1 MSTTLTMRTGI
12 TVLLWLGM
20 VLPGQ
25 AQVSVLDNYVKS
37 GLERNLV
44 LQQKNISLEQ
54 ALLSL
59 KSARGLFLPSIE
71 FSGAYQSGEG
81 GRYIDLPIGDLLNPV
96 YSTLNQLTASD
107 AFPQVSNVN
116 QSFLPNNFYDL
127 KLHATMPLVNTDL
140 IYNRQLQSQKM
151 VLNEYGVDAYKREL
165 VKEIKVAYF
174 NYLSALDAEKI
185 YARALELSMEGKR
198 VNESLLANG
207 KGLPASVLRAEA
219 EVESLRA
226 LLEDARR
233 NVENAKLYFNFLL
246 NTDPEASVDT
256 TFDASQLM
264 VSVPL
269 LLREKP
275 SAQNREELKSL
286 EQLVS
291 LNETVLK
298 MNRSFSVPQLAAFGD
313 VGFQGDNLQWNDQSD
328 YYFVG
333 LQLSV
338 PLFKGFTNR
347 YKITSSKLDKKAAE
361 LQLEDARNGF
371 RMSLTVAHNRLSS
384 AYASFQAS
392 QRQLLA
398 AESYHRLVEKGY
410 KEGVFSFIE
419 MLDARNQLT
428 TAAVQLNLQ
437 QQKVLAA
444 MASLEREAAS
454 YAIVK

>member
-1 MSTTLTMRTGI
+1 
-12 TVLLWLGM
+12 
-20 VLPGQ
+20 
-25 AQVSVLDNYVKS
+25 
-37 GLERNLV
+37 
-44 LQQKNISLEQ
+44 
-54 ALLSL
+54 
-59 KSARGLFLPSIE
+59 
-71 FSGAYQSGEG
+71 
-81 GRYIDLPIGDLLNPV
+81 
-96 YSTLNQLTASD
+96 
-107 AFPQVSNVN
+107 
-116 QSFLPNNFYDL
+116 
-127 KLHATMPLVNTDL
+127 
-140 IYNRQLQSQKM
+140 
-151 VLNEYGVDAYKREL
+151 
-165 VKEIKVAYF
+165 
-174 NYLSALDAEKI
+174 
-185 YARALELSMEGKR
+185 
-198 VNESLLANG
+198 
-207 KGLPASVLRAEA
+207 
-219 EVESLRA
+219 
-226 LLEDARR
+226 
-233 NVENAKLYFNFLL
+233 
-246 NTDPEASVDT
+246 
-256 TFDASQLM
+256 
-264 VSVPL
+264 
-269 LLREKP
+269 
-275 SAQNREELKSL
+275 
-286 EQLVS
+286 
-291 LNETVLK
+291 VLK